1 MRVEHL
7 FPLSEILVVGGINNG
22 CFLLT
27 GKSGVGKSVFAEEFI
42 HDGLLA
48 GVKGIYVHTS
58 VPTEGLMDQAA
69 SLGLKL
75 DEPELKERLVLI
87 DVYASLAGLPSTS
100 QIVLQQGATLNDLSH
115 ATSQATKDLSGFRFV
130 LDDLASV
137 LAFSTPQVAFKFTQ
151 ILVSRLKAQKA
162 TGIFT
167 LIPGVL
173 SPEQEKLLPTLF
185 DGQLELD
192 VEETEKGLMRRFRI
206 RTMRGAKHR
215 TDWIQVDIREG
226 GLQVV
231 EQKTESTVA

>member
-1 MRVEHL
+1 
-7 FPLSEILVVGGINNG
+7 
-22 CFLLT
+22 
-27 GKSGVGKSVFAEEFI
+27 
-42 HDGLLA
+42 
-48 GVKGIYVHTS
+48 VKGIYMHTS
-58 VPTEGLMDQAA
+58 VPAEGLLEQAS

-75 DEPELKERLVLI
+75 DEGDMKQRLVLI

-115 ATSQATKDLSGFRFV
+115 AVNQATKDLSGFRFV

-137 LAFSTPQVAFKFTQ
+137 LAFSSPQVAFKFTQ
-151 ILVSRLKAQKA
+151 ILLSRLKAQKA
-162 TGIFT
+162 TGILT

-192 VEETEKGLMRRFRI
+192 VEETPKGLMRRFRI

-215 TDWIQVDIREG
+215 TDWIEVEIREG

-231 EQKTESTVA
+231 EPKPS

>member
-1 MRVEHL
+1 MGR
-7 FPLSEILVVGGINNG
+7 
-22 CFLLT
+22 
-27 GKSGVGKSVFAEEFI
+27 SGVGKSVFALEFI

-48 GVKGIYVHTS
+48 GVKGVYVHTS
-58 VPTEGLMDQAA
+58 VPTEGLMEQAA

-75 DEPELKERLVLI
+75 DGADLKQKLVLI

-115 ATSQATKDLSGFRFV
+115 AVNQATKDLTEFRFV

-137 LAFSTPQVAFKFTQ
+137 LAFSSPQVAFKFTQ
-151 ILVSRLKAQKA
+151 ILLSRLKAQKA
-162 TGIFT
+162 TGILT

-192 VEETEKGLMRRFRI
+192 VEETPQGLMRRFRI

-231 EQKTESTVA
+231 EPKQQ

>member
-1 MRVEHL
+1 M
-7 FPLSEILVVGGINNG
+7 
-22 CFLLT
+22 
-27 GKSGVGKSVFAEEFI
+27 EFI

-58 VPTEGLMDQAA
+58 VPTEGLMEQAT

-75 DEPELKERLVLI
+75 DDPDLKQRLILI

-100 QIVLQQGATLNDLSH
+100 QIVLQQGASLNDLSH
-115 ATSQATKDLSGFRFV
+115 AVNQATKELSGFRFV
-130 LDDLASV
+130 FDDLASV
-137 LAFSTPQVAFKFTQ
+137 LAFSTPSVAFKFTQ
-151 ILVSRLKAQKA
+151 ILLSRLKAQKA

-173 SPEQEKLLPTLF
+173 SPEQERLLPTLF

-192 VEETEKGLMRRFRI
+192 LEETPNGLIRRFRI

-226 GLQVV
+226 GIQLVTQ
-231 EQKTESTVA
+231 EPPQP

>member
-1 MRVEHL
+1 MKAEHL
-7 FPLSEILVVGGINNG
+7 FPLSEILVVGGISNG

-27 GKSGVGKSVFAEEFI
+27 GKSGVGKSVFALEFI
-42 HDGLLA
+42 HDGLEA
-48 GVKGIYVHTS
+48 GVMGIYMHTS

-75 DEPELKERLVLI
+75 DGADFKPRLILI

-115 ATSQATKDLSGFRFV
+115 AVNQATKDLSGFRFV

-137 LAFSTPQVAFKFTQ
+137 LAFTTPQVAFKFTQ
-151 ILVSRLKAQKA
+151 ILLSRLKAQKT
-162 TGIFT
+162 TGILT

-192 VEETEKGLMRRFRI
+192 VEETPKGLTRRFRI

-231 EQKTESTVA
+231 EPKQG

>member
-1 MRVEHL
+1 MKAEHL
-7 FPLSEILVVGGINNG
+7 FPLSEILVVGGISNG
-22 CFLLT
+22 CFLLM
-27 GKSGVGKSVFAEEFI
+27 GRSGVGKSVFALEFI

-48 GVKGIYVHTS
+48 GVKGVYVHTS
-58 VPTEGLMDQAA
+58 VPTEGLMEQAA

-75 DEPELKERLVLI
+75 DGADLKQKLVLI

-115 ATSQATKDLSGFRFV
+115 AVNQATKDLTEFRFV

-137 LAFSTPQVAFKFTQ
+137 LAFSSPQVAFKFTQ
-151 ILVSRLKAQKA
+151 ILLSRLKAQKA
-162 TGIFT
+162 TGILT

-192 VEETEKGLMRRFRI
+192 VEETPQGLMRRFRI

-231 EQKTESTVA
+231 EPKQQ

>member
-1 MRVEHL
+1 MRAEHL

-27 GKSGVGKSVFAEEFI
+27 GKSGVGKSVFALEFI

-48 GVKGIYVHTS
+48 GVKGIYMHTS
-58 VPTEGLMDQAA
+58 VPTEGLLEQAA

-75 DEPELKERLVLI
+75 DEGDMKQRLVLI
-87 DVYASLAGLPSTS
+87 DIYASLAGLPSTS

-115 ATSQATKDLSGFRFV
+115 AVNQATKDLSGFRFV

-137 LAFSTPQVAFKFTQ
+137 LAFSSPQVAFKFTQ
-151 ILVSRLKAQKA
+151 ILLSRLKAQKA
-162 TGIFT
+162 TGILT

-192 VEETEKGLMRRFRI
+192 IVETPNGLMRRFRI

-226 GLQVV
+226 GLQAV
-231 EQKTESTVA
+231 ELKPS

>member
-1 MRVEHL
+1 LRVEHL
-7 FPLSEILVVGGINNG
+7 FPLSEILVVGGISNG

-27 GKSGVGKSVFAEEFI
+27 GKSGVGKSVFAVEFI
-42 HDGLLA
+42 HDGLEA
-48 GVKGIYVHTS
+48 GVTGIYMHTS
-58 VPTEGLMDQAA
+58 VPTEGLMEQAA

-75 DEPELKERLVLI
+75 DGPDLKQRLILI

-115 ATSQATKDLSGFRFV
+115 AVNQATKDLTGFRFV

-137 LAFSTPQVAFKFTQ
+137 LAFTTPQVAFKFTQ
-151 ILVSRLKAQKA
+151 ILLSRLKAQKA
-162 TGIFT
+162 TGILT

-192 VEETEKGLMRRFRI
+192 VEETPQGLTRRFRI

-231 EQKTESTVA
+231 EPKQT

>member
-1 MRVEHL
+1 MKAEHL
-7 FPLSEILVVGGINNG
+7 FPLSETLVVGGISNG

-27 GKSGVGKSVFAEEFI
+27 GKSGVGKSVFALEFI
-42 HDGLLA
+42 HDGLEA
-48 GVKGIYVHTS
+48 GMKGVYIHTS
-58 VPTEGLMDQAA
+58 VPTEGLMEQAA

-75 DEPELKERLVLI
+75 DGADFKPRLILI

-115 ATSQATKDLSGFRFV
+115 AVNQATKDLSGFRFV

-137 LAFSTPQVAFKFTQ
+137 LAFTTPQVAFKFTQ
-151 ILVSRLKAQKA
+151 ILLSRLKAQKT
-162 TGIFT
+162 TGILT

-192 VEETEKGLMRRFRI
+192 VEETPKGLTRRFRI

-231 EQKTESTVA
+231 EPKQG

>member
-1 MRVEHL
+1 LKAEHL
-7 FPLSEILVVGGINNG
+7 FPLSETLVVGGISNG

-27 GKSGVGKSVFAEEFI
+27 GKSGVGKSVFALEFI
-42 HDGLLA
+42 HDGLEA
-48 GVKGIYVHTS
+48 GMKGVYIHTS
-58 VPTEGLMDQAA
+58 VPTEGLMEQAA

-75 DEPELKERLVLI
+75 DGADFKPRLILI

-115 ATSQATKDLSGFRFV
+115 AVNQATKDLSGFRFV

-137 LAFSTPQVAFKFTQ
+137 LAFTTPQVAFKFTQ
-151 ILVSRLKAQKA
+151 ILLSRLKAQKT
-162 TGIFT
+162 TGILT

-192 VEETEKGLMRRFRI
+192 VEETPKGLTRRFRI

-231 EQKTESTVA
+231 EPKQG

>member
-7 FPLSEILVVGGINNG
+7 FPLSEILVVGGISNG

-27 GKSGVGKSVFAEEFI
+27 GKSGVGKSVFALEFI

-48 GVKGIYVHTS
+48 GLKGIYVHTS

-75 DEPELKERLVLI
+75 DEQDLRERLVLI

-115 ATSQATKDLSGFRFV
+115 AISQATKDLVGFRFV
-130 LDDLASV
+130 FDDLASA

-162 TGIFT
+162 TGVLT

-173 SPEQEKLLPTLF
+173 SSEQEKLLPTLF

-192 VEETEKGLMRRFRI
+192 VEETEKGLIRRFRI

-226 GLQVV
+226 GIQVV
-231 EQKTESTVA
+231 EPSPESKVT

>member
-7 FPLSEILVVGGINNG
+7 FPLSEIVVVGGVNNG

-27 GKSGVGKSVFAEEFI
+27 GKSGVGKSVFAVEFT
-42 HDGLLA
+42 HDGLIA
-48 GVKGIYVHTS
+48 GVKCIYLHTS

-75 DEPELKERLVLI
+75 DEPDLKQRLVLI
-87 DVYASLAGLPSTS
+87 DVYASLAGLPSIS
-100 QIVLQQGATLNDLSH
+100 QIVMQQGATLNDLSH
-115 ATSQATKDLSGFRFV
+115 AVNQATKDLSGFRFV
-130 LDDLASV
+130 FDDLASV

-151 ILVSRLKAQKA
+151 ILLSRLRTQRA

-173 SPEQEKLLPTLF
+173 SSEQEKLLPTLF

-192 VEETEKGLMRRFRI
+192 AVETEQGLMRRFRV
-206 RTMRGAKHR
+206 RTMRAVKHR

-231 EQKTESTVA
+231 EPTTYVAKG